1 MASQSELGFGKKPEV
16 AEIPNSFGRELRA
29 CLRCRLVKTLDQFR
43 ISGCE
48 NCSVLNMKDDDER
61 VAEATTINFAGV
73 ITVMDPSRTWA
84 ARWLRIG
91 KFVPGCYTLSVSEVL
106 PRHLQD
112 ICEEEGVPYIPPRSD
127 D

>member
-61 VAEATTINFAGV
+61 VAEATTINFAGDWSNTLHYLTNRGDLGGYHGDGS
-73 ITVMDPSRTWA
+73 IED
-84 ARWLRIG
+84 L
-91 KFVPGCYTLSVSEVL
+91 GCSLA
-106 PRHLQD
+106 PNR
-112 ICEEEGVPYIPPRSD
+112 
-127 D
+127 